1 MKFFL
6 FTCLLAVALAKH
18 EMEHVSSSEES
29 ISMSQEKHK
38 QGKNVVLHPS
48 KENICSTFCEVY
60 IDFTSVETA
69 EVPREK
75 VKVTVEDKQH
85 LKQLS
90 KISQFYQKFPQYIQ
104 ALYQGPTVMDPWGQV
119 KRSAVPF
126 IPTASRQ
133 HLSTSEE
140 NPKKTVDMGSTE
152 VLTKKTTLTEEEKNH
167 LKFLNKINQY
177 YQKLTWPQYLKTIS
191 QYQKTMKPWNH
202 VKTNVIPYLDYS
214 GNPGG
219 RYPVNP
225 ALNIPY
231 PMPDS
236 DFAFPVYPTRNKFP
250 SYPGNPDRDAGVPS
264 YPWVLTAPGAP
275 LYHIPSFPIPSWLSR
290 HPLLP
295 WAFRLVPPSKR
306 PMGPYFPPD
315 TAAPT
320 AADPHVPKP
329 LAPLTTNPPTI
340 PEIEPPAVTEPDE
353 AEPAAAAPGPQP
365 STSLDQVGCF
375 SLTPVIVRGVGAGK
389 KHSLSTSK
397 HILYQLKYSE
407 QLY

>member
-1 MKFFL
+1 
-6 FTCLLAVALAKH
+6 
-18 EMEHVSSSEES
+18 MEHVSSSE
-29 ISMSQEKHK
+29 
-38 QGKNVVLHPS
+38 
-48 KENICSTFCEVY
+48 
-60 IDFTSVETA
+60 
-69 EVPREK
+69 
-75 VKVTVEDKQH
+75 
-85 LKQLS
+85 S

-126 IPTASRQ
+126 IPTAVSAAFLFVVCLFFFSFLSRQ

-140 NPKKTVDMGSTE
+140 NPKKTVDM
-152 VLTKKTTLTEEEKNH
+152 KTTLTEEEKNH
-167 LKFLNKINQY
+167 LKFL
-177 YQKLTWPQYLKTIS
+177 
-191 QYQKTMKPWNH
+191 
-202 VKTNVIPYLDYS
+202 DYS
-214 GNPGG
+214 GNPGS

-236 DFAFPVYPTRNKFP
+236 DFALPVYPTRNKFP

-353 AEPAAAAPGPQP
+353 AEPAAAAAGSQP
-365 STSLDQVGCF
+365 STSLDQVGCL